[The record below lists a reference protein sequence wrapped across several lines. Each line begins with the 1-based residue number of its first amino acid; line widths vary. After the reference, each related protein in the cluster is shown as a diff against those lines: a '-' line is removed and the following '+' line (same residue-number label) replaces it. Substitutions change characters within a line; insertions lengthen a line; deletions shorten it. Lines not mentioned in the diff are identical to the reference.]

1 MHQTD
6 ATTDFSGKTA
16 FVTGGGSG
24 IGRAAALLFARH
36 GARVAVVDLDASAA
50 TETVRLIRIAGGDA
64 EFLHADLAQE
74 GGAQQAVERCVARF
88 GGLDCAFNNAGI
100 CPPAGPFHELD
111 GAEWERVIAVDL
123 SAVFYCMK
131 HQIRHMLAHGGGAIV
146 NTSSGAGVTP
156 APFLPHYTAAKH
168 GVLGL
173 TRVAAREYARQRIR
187 VNAIC
192 PGVTDTP
199 MMRASIEARPDL
211 EPVLL
216 ATLPTGR
223 MGEADEIARAALWL
237 CSDAASYVSGVAL
250 AVDGASTCH

>member
-1 MHQTD
+1 MQTD
-6 ATTDFSGKTA
+6 VTTDFGGRTA

-24 IGRAAALLFARH
+24 IGRAAALLFAHH
-36 GARVAVVDLDASAA
+36 GARVAVVDLDAAGA
-50 TETVRLIRIAGGDA
+50 TETVRLIRAAGGDA
-64 EFLHADLAQE
+64 EFLSADLARE
-74 GGAQQAVERCVARF
+74 SEVRQAVEHCVARF

-100 CPPAGPFHELD
+100 CPPAGPFHELG

-173 TRVAAREYARQRIR
+173 TRVAAREYTRQRIR

-199 MMRASIEARPDL
+199 MMRASIDARPDL

-216 ATLPTGR
+216 ATLPAGR
-223 MGEADEIARAALWL
+223 MGEAEEIARAALWL

>member
-192 PGVTDTP
+192 PGVIDTP
-199 MMRASIEARPDL
+199 MTAGVPEFALTPLKQATPLGRTGTPVDIAWTAVFLASDESSFI
-211 EPVLL
+211 
-216 ATLPTGR
+216 TGQWISPNGGLV
-223 MGEADEIARAALWL
+223 M
-237 CSDAASYVSGVAL
+237 C
-250 AVDGASTCH
+250 

>member
-1 MHQTD
+1 MNLDTSM
-6 ATTDFSGKTA
+6 DFSGRTA

-24 IGRAAALLFARH
+24 IGRAAALLFAHH
-36 GARVAVVDLDASAA
+36 GARVAVVDLDVVAA
-50 TETVRLIRIAGGDA
+50 GETLRLIRAVGGEA
-64 EFLHADLAQE
+64 EFLRADLARE
-74 GGAQQAVERCVARF
+74 DAARQAVEHCVERF

-131 HQIRHMLAHGGGAIV
+131 HQIRHMLGHGGGTIV

-173 TRVAAREYARQRIR
+173 TRVAAREYARQQIR

-199 MMRASIEARPDL
+199 MMRASIDARPDL

-216 ATLPTGR
+216 STLPAGR
-223 MGEADEIARAALWL
+223 MGSSEEIARAALWL

-250 AVDGASTCH
+250 AVDGASICH

>member
-1 MHQTD
+1 MQTD
-6 ATTDFSGKTA
+6 VTTDFGGRTA

-36 GARVAVVDLDASAA
+36 GARVAVVELDAAGA
-50 TETVRLIRIAGGDA
+50 TETVHLIRAAGGDA
-64 EFLHADLAQE
+64 EFLAADLARE
-74 GGAQQAVERCVARF
+74 SEVRQAVERCVARF

-156 APFLPHYTAAKH
+156 APDARGRARVRTPADPRQRDLPRRDRHADDAREH
-168 GVLGL
+168 RRAPGHR
-173 TRVAAREYARQRIR
+173 TRAARHA
-187 VNAIC
+187 A
-192 PGVTDTP
+192 D
-199 MMRASIEARPDL
+199 RAH
-211 EPVLL
+211 
-216 ATLPTGR
+216 G
-223 MGEADEIARAALWL
+223 
-237 CSDAASYVSGVAL
+237 
-250 AVDGASTCH
+250 

>member
-1 MHQTD
+1 MQND
-6 ATTDFSGKTA
+6 DRLDFTGRTA

-36 GARVAVVDLDASAA
+36 GARVAVVDINDDAA
-50 TETVRLIRIAGGDA
+50 TETARLIRAAGSHA
-64 EFLHADLAQE
+64 ECLTADLAHEDEARRVITQCI
-74 GGAQQAVERCVARF
+74 ERL

-111 GAEWERVIAVDL
+111 ATEWERVIAVDL
-123 SAVFYCMK
+123 SAIFYCMK

-146 NTSSGAGVTP
+146 NTSSGAGITP

-173 TRVAAREYARQRIR
+173 TRVAAREYARQGIR

-192 PGVTDTP
+192 PGVTDTA
-199 MMRASIEARPDL
+199 MMRGSLDARPDL
-211 EPVLL
+211 EPMLL

>member
-1 MHQTD
+1 MRD
-6 ATTDFSGKTA
+6 DDRLDFTGRIA

-24 IGRAAALLFARH
+24 IGRSAAVLFARH
-36 GARVAVVDLDASAA
+36 GARVAVVDIDAPGA
-50 TETVRLIRIAGGDA
+50 TETVRLIRAAGGDA
-64 EFLHADLAQE
+64 ESLSADLARE
-74 GGAQQAVERCVARF
+74 DEARRAVEHCIARF

-111 GAEWERVIAVDL
+111 AAEWERVIAVDL

-173 TRVAAREYARQRIR
+173 TRVAAREYGRQGIR

-192 PGVTDTP
+192 PGATDTA
-199 MMRASIEARPDL
+199 MMRGSLDARPDL
-211 EPVLL
+211 EPMLL

-223 MGEADEIARAALWL
+223 MGNADEIARAALWL

>member
-1 MHQTD
+1 MNLDTSI
-6 ATTDFSGKTA
+6 DFSARTA
-16 FVTGGGSG
+16 FISGGGNG

-36 GARVAVVDLDASAA
+36 GARVAVVDLDAAGA
-50 TETVRLIRIAGGDA
+50 DETVQLIRNAGGEA
-64 EFLHADLAQE
+64 EALYADLAQE
-74 GGAQQAVERCVARF
+74 HTARQAVEECIARF
-88 GGLDCAFNNAGI
+88 DGLDCAFNNAGI

-111 GAEWERVIAVDL
+111 ASEWERVIAVDL

-131 HQIRHMLAHGGGAIV
+131 HQIRHMLGHGGGAIV
-146 NTSSGAGVTP
+146 NTSSGAGLTP

-173 TRVAAREYARQRIR
+173 TRVAAREYARSGIR

-211 EPVLL
+211 ESMLL
-216 ATLPTGR
+216 ATLPGGR
-223 MGEADEIARAALWL
+223 MGEAQEIARAALWL